1 MGVNRFEMDNKEEK
15 IDLAAKLFDES
26 NYASMIINTEAAAKK
41 HQEEIKHLID
51 LVSKEKNKSALP
63 ELYKVLKAEKA
74 SIHLVIDALE
84 TKDGI
89 KHSKALYACIWESDL
104 NASEYIVD
112 LVKGFFVSDIETCIE
127 IFTVITNNCETVK
140 EDDIDDAI
148 DVFKE
153 YAPLV
158 AADKKELS
166 LEILDW
172 LENSRK

>member
-1 MGVNRFEMDNKEEK
+1 MDNKEEK
-15 IDLAAKLFDES
+15 VDLAAKLFDES

-51 LVSKEKNKSALP
+51 LVGKEKNRSALP
-63 ELYKVLKAEKA
+63 ELYKVLKVEKA

-84 TKDGI
+84 TKEGL

-112 LVKGFFVSDIETCIE
+112 LVKGFFSSDIETCIE
-127 IFTVITNNCETVK
+127 IFTVITNNCEHCK
-140 EDDIDDAI
+140 EEDIEDAI

-153 YAPLV
+153 QTSQISTE
-158 AADKKELS
+158 KKDLS

-172 LENSRK
+172 LENAKK